1 MFLHQQKVFPAAGI
15 KSFLGQ
21 MSEQQLHYVH
31 SKKDLLTNEEE
42 RNKLLQQFYPGGS
55 YKREGQHRCLT
66 NSEQLHHD
74 RGSHTHVDPQPPHGP
89 RLGSIQGIGRSL
101 QGGQNVDVKF
111 RKFPL
116 TTNSLKYRPMKP
128 GTNSV
133 GKYATDFVSKYPF
146 CEYLSPQ
153 EIHQSYNSKQTT
165 SLERQ
170 YKLFKYTDEGEFQL
184 IDKAVL
190 ESQRGVITDV
200 IKQATINLVK
210 GKGLMRVS
218 LPIRLF
224 EPICSYEVI
233 SRFTGY
239 MDKMHD
245 AVAAKQG
252 IERLKH
258 LMAWMAG
265 GFIQALA
272 VKKPFNN
279 IIGETMNAEY
289 PDGTKIYAEHINHD
303 PPIEAIMLVNEDLK
317 FRLHGNLETTVA
329 LGANEA
335 TIGLKSIITI
345 EIGADRIYFQLA
357 PVVNRGLLFG
367 TLRVCSTDAFYFY
380 YPGSELKGLV
390 GVGDKTFQDALFGGI
405 YWSAPDIPLD
415 VQTFKKDLF
424 HSLKEKHLIKEKQV
438 SVLSGRLFQSILF
451 DQKIYWHKE
460 MRAYSIHI
468 SERVLPSD
476 WLFRD
481 DILWLWRG
489 NPDLAMKWKVQL
501 EDLNREWRK
510 TREAYRKKNKQLFK

>member
-1 MFLHQQKVFPAAGI
+1 
-15 KSFLGQ
+15 

-31 SKKDLLTNEEE
+31 SKKDLLNNEEE
-42 RNKLLQQFYPGGS
+42 RHKLLLQFYPGGS
-55 YKREGQHRCLT
+55 YKRDSQHRCMT
-66 NSEQLHHD
+66 NSEAIHHD
-74 RGSHTHVDPQPPHGP
+74 RSSHTHLDPQPPHPP
-89 RLGSIQGIGRSL
+89 RPSGSQSFVRSL
-101 QGGQNVDVKF
+101 APSQDVDLKY

-116 TTNSLKYRPMKP
+116 ATPTLKYRPMKA

-133 GKYATDFVSKYPF
+133 GRFATEFVSKYPF

-153 EIHQSYNSKQTT
+153 EIYQAYNSKKTVT
-165 SLERQ
+165 LDRQ
-170 YKLFKYTDEGEFQL
+170 YKLFKYTDEGEFML
-184 IDKAVL
+184 TDKATL
-190 ESQRGVITDV
+190 DSQRGVITDV
-200 IKQATINLVK
+200 IKQATLNLVK

-239 MDKMHD
+239 MDKLHD
-245 AVAAKQG
+245 AANAKPG
-252 IERLKH
+252 VERLKH
-258 LMAWMAG
+258 VMSWIAG

-303 PPIEAIMLVNEDLK
+303 PPIEAILIINEDRK
-317 FRLHGNLETTVA
+317 FRIHGNLETVVG
-329 LGANEA
+329 LGANDA
-335 TIGLKSIITI
+335 TIGLKSIITV
-345 EIGADRIYFQLA
+345 EFGSDRIYFQLA
-357 PVVNRGLLFG
+357 PIVNRGLLFG

-380 YPGSELKGLV
+380 YPGSELKGLI
-390 GVGDKTFQDALFGGI
+390 GVGDKTIQDALYGGI
-405 YWSAPDIPLD
+405 YWSAPDMPLD
-415 VQTFKKDLF
+415 VNTFKKDLF
-424 HSLKEKHLIKEKQV
+424 PSLKEKHLLKERQV
-438 SVLSGRLFQSILF
+438 SVISGRLFQTILF
-451 DQKIYWHKE
+451 DQKPYWHKD
-460 MRAYSIHI
+460 MPAYSIHI

-489 NPDLAMKWKVQL
+489 NPELAMKWKVQI

-510 TREAYRKKNKQLFK
+510 SREAYRKKNKNLFK